1 MSRPLLPDRFSALD
15 DPRQRSKVV
24 STPPG
29 TMLSVLCAMPAGS
42 IAPAQR
48 CICRTPVPPPG
59 GCRPSAPR
67 GAGTMVKP
75 SRADGGNAE
84 SFRLAPG
91 GAKALPP
98 IQWQG
103 PSPLP
108 QHHADPTPTGG
119 QGPRPAPAP
128 PPAGAGLRSSRTCRS
143 AGHRCARAGET
154 RVAFHAPAQRVSPF
168 ARIGQSLPAGR
179 RSEWCFGTLLHP
191 RDPGD
196 LRRPG
201 RKRERDR
208 RPDRHAA
215 RLLRGARSG
224 PCRGFC
230 HP

>member
-42 IAPAQR
+42 IAPALR

-119 QGPRPAPAP
+119 PKPPASARPAPGGRWPAFFPDLPVCGAP
-128 PPAGAGLRSSRTCRS
+128 LCTGGRNAG
-143 AGHRCARAGET
+143 
-154 RVAFHAPAQRVSPF
+154 RVSCSRPK
-168 ARIGQSLPAGR
+168 GQSLCPDRAE
-179 RSEWCFGTLLHP
+179 S
-191 RDPGD
+191 
-196 LRRPG
+196 PG
-201 RKRERDR
+201 RQAVGMVFRHPAPSA
-208 RPDRHAA
+208 RPR
-215 RLLRGARSG
+215 
-224 PCRGFC
+224 
-230 HP
+230 